1 MPRQAE
7 VFPDRE
13 HFGKI
18 FYNQANMS
26 NLGISQVMIKK
37 KLALLN
43 ILLVDCC
50 GAWFLHSGRR
60 ICAGHG

>member
-1 MPRQAE
+1 
-7 VFPDRE
+7 
-13 HFGKI
+13 
-18 FYNQANMS
+18 MS
-26 NLGISQVMIKK
+26 NLGISQVRIQK

-60 ICAGHG
+60 VCAGHG